1 MIRKN
6 RAFSLIE
13 ILIVLAIAGLIASL
27 VYPVVTQGRDK
38 AAYQTSMANLYQ
50 VAKAMEKH
58 YLETGK
64 YPVFSNWE
72 ELSSSDAL
80 TEYINEIPKTD
91 DFNRPYRL
99 ELSTETEYTL
109 MGFGIPGKLAKTFP
123 DYSFSTNLK
132 KKGGPRG

>member
-13 ILIVLAIAGLIASL
+13 ILIVLAILGLIASL
-27 VYPVVTQGRDK
+27 VYPMVTQSRDK

-64 YPVFSNWE
+64 YPVFQSWD
-72 ELSSSDAL
+72 ELVTSDKL
-80 TEYINEIPKTD
+80 KEYITDIPKTD
-91 DFNRPYRL
+91 NFNRPYRL
-99 ELSTETEYTL
+99 ENSTETEYEIA
-109 MGFGIPGKLAKTFP
+109 GFSIDGKLSKEFP

-132 KKGGPRG
+132 KKGGPNN